1 MTISMYSASV
11 PVLERMLSN
20 LLSCLDKAERHA
32 RSREFDPDNYVG
44 LRLAPDMLPF
54 SKQIQ
59 IASDAAKGCV
69 CRLSGQE
76 IPKWDDDEVTLDAL
90 RTRLRRTLELVRS
103 ASAAQIDG
111 SEAREIVI
119 TLRNRDPL
127 RFSGEDYLRHWA
139 LPNFFFHVTTAYA
152 LLRQAGVPLGKAD
165 YLGG

>member
-11 PVLERMLSN
+11 PIFERMLSS

-32 RSREFDPDNYVG
+32 RAREFDPDNYVG
-44 LRLAPDMLPF
+44 LRLATDMLPF

-59 IASDAAKGCV
+59 IACDAAKGCV
-69 CRLSGQE
+69 CRLGGQE
-76 IPKWDDDEVTLDAL
+76 IPKWADDEATLEAL
-90 RTRLRRTLELVRS
+90 QTRLRRTLELVRS
-103 ASAAQIDG
+103 VSASQIDG
-111 SEAREIVI
+111 SEEREVVI